1 MMSRARNRKS
11 GFTLLEMLV
20 AVAVLAI
27 ALAAIIANGAR
38 YASGAASL
46 RDKSIALFVAR
57 NRLAEIEL
65 LPTWPTLGKA
75 NDTVK
80 MGDAEW
86 VWRTEVI
93 ETQDPSLRRINIRVE
108 KKADRKPTAYAT
120 LSSFISNVGRTE
132 AQ

>member
-1 MMSRARNRKS
+1 MKRPRRPGDR

-38 YASGAASL
+38 YAQGAASL
-46 RDKSIALFVAR
+46 RNKTLALIVAR
-57 NRLAEIEL
+57 NRLTEIEL
-65 LPTWPTLGKA
+65 EPTWPAIGKS

-80 MGDAEW
+80 MGDVEW
-86 VWRTEVI
+86 VWRVEVV

-108 KKADRKPTAYAT
+108 KKDERKPVAYALLT
-120 LSSFISNVGRTE
+120 SFLSNVGRKSV
-132 AQ
+132 Q